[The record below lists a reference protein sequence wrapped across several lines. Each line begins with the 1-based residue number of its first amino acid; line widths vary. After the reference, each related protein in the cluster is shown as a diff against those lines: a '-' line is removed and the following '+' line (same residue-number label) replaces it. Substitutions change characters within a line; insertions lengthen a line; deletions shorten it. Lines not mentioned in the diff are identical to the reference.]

1 MKRKSGNLR
10 RNLALVLIFV
20 LVVMAGGCSKGQ
32 TVKNENHT
40 ENSDWMQNTEY
51 IVYFGLNDKSTGE
64 QIVSKEEATEIIK
77 NIFEKQGVGYTVL
90 EAFGAY
96 LDEEGKVVSNETVVL
111 DILMVSEEELENAV
125 TEAVDELHLA
135 SAMVTKSDISYR
147 FYTTD

>member
-1 MKRKSGNLR
+1 MKRKNGNLK
-10 RNLALVLIFV
+10 RNLALVFMLI
-20 LVVMAGGCSKGQ
+20 LVVMAGGCGNGQ

-40 ENSDWMQNTEY
+40 ENSDWMQDTEY

-64 QIVSKEEATEIIK
+64 QIVSTEEATETIK
-77 NIFEKQGVGYTVL
+77 KIFEKQGVGYTVL
-90 EAFGAY
+90 DAFGAY
-96 LDEEGKVVSNETVVL
+96 LDEGKVVSNETVVL
-111 DILMVSEEELENAV
+111 DILMVSEDELESAV